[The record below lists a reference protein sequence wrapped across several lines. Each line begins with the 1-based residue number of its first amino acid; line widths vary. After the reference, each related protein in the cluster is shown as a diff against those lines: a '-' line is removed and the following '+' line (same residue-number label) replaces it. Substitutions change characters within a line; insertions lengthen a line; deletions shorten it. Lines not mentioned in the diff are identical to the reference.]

1 MWQEISISV
10 PFEYVEPISY
20 LFDRYGYGLTMEDDG
35 PDRIKLRTYLPA
47 DARQRYAH
55 IEVGVKLTNILEPIG
70 ELIVTPLD
78 NDADWQN
85 AWKSHFNLLKIG
97 QRLVI
102 KPSWIDYTPAA
113 GELVIEL
120 DPGLAFGTGY
130 HPTTYT
136 CLQAIER
143 LTRPGMAVL
152 DLGVGSGI
160 LTIAAL
166 KLGAARVAA
175 LDIDPQAIQAAK
187 QNFRR
192 LGLRL
197 QVDLAQGSLPHPI
210 APAAAFDLALANIS
224 ARGVRER
231 AADLR
236 AALRPGGQLIASGI
250 IQEQRHETAAALQA
264 AGFTALTVWP
274 KEDWIT
280 LTGQAGQ

>member
-10 PFEYVEPISY
+10 PSEYVDPISAA
-20 LFDRYGYGLTMEDDG
+20 FERYGYGLTLEGDG
-35 PDRIKLRTYLPA
+35 TDRVKLRTYLPA
-47 DARQRYAH
+47 DARQRYAQ
-55 IEVGVKLTNILEPIG
+55 IDIVVKLTNILEPIG
-70 ELIVTPLD
+70 ELSATPLD
-78 NDADWQN
+78 DADWQN

-136 CLQAIER
+136 CLQAMEQ
-143 LTRPGMAVL
+143 LTNPGMSVL

-192 LGLRL
+192 LGIRP

-210 APAAAFDLALANIS
+210 APDAAFDLALANIS

-231 AADLR
+231 AADLL

-250 IQEQRHETAAALQA
+250 IQEQHQETAAALQA
-264 AGFTALTVWP
+264 AGFTDLTVWP

-280 LTGQAGQ
+280 LAGRAG

>member
-20 LFDRYGYGLTMEDDG
+20 LFDRYGYGLTREADG
-35 PDRIKLRTYLPA
+35 PDRIKLRTYLPS

-55 IEVGVKLTNILEPIG
+55 IEVGVRLTNILEPIG
-70 ELIVTPLD
+70 ELTVTPLD

-85 AWKSHFNLLKIG
+85 AWKSHFHLLKIG

-102 KPSWIDYTPAA
+102 KPSWIDYEPAD

-136 CLQAIER
+136 CLQAMEQ
-143 LTRPGMAVL
+143 LSRPGMTVL

-160 LTIAAL
+160 LTIAAV
-166 KLGAARVAA
+166 KLGAARVTA
-175 LDIDPQAIQAAK
+175 LDIDRQAVQAAR

-192 LGLRL
+192 VGIRR
-197 QVDLAQGSLPHPI
+197 QVDLAKGSLPHPQV
-210 APAAAFDLALANIS
+210 PADTFDLALANIS

-231 AADLR
+231 AADLLN
-236 AALRPGGQLIASGI
+236 ALRPDGILIASGI
-250 IQEQRHETAAALQA
+250 IQEQHQETEQALRQ
-264 AGFTALTVWP
+264 AGFAHIEVWP

-280 LTGQAGQ
+280 LACRVG

>member
-20 LFDRYGYGLTMEDDG
+20 LFDRYGYGLAMEEDG
-35 PDRIKLRTYLPA
+35 PDRIKLRTYLPG

-70 ELIVTPLD
+70 ELTATPLA
-78 NDADWQN
+78 DADWQN

-97 QRLVI
+97 RRLVI
-102 KPSWIDYTPAA
+102 KPSWIDYEPAA
-113 GELVIEL
+113 EELVIEL

-136 CLQAIER
+136 CLQAMEHYA
-143 LTRPGMAVL
+143 RPGMAVL

-166 KLGAARVAA
+166 KLGAARVVA
-175 LDIDPQAIQAAK
+175 LDIDPQAIQSAR

-192 LGLRL
+192 AGIRR
-197 QVDLAQGSLPHPI
+197 QIDLAQGSLPHPL
-210 APAAAFDLALANIS
+210 APAATFDLAVANIS

-236 AALRPGGQLIASGI
+236 AALRPEGTLIASGI
-250 IQEQRHETAAALQA
+250 IQEQHQETAAALHQ
-264 AGFTALTVWP
+264 AGFAHIEVWP

-280 LTGQAGQ
+280 LTCCPEA

>member
-20 LFDRYGYGLTMEDDG
+20 LFDRYGYGLAMEEDG
-35 PDRIKLRTYLPA
+35 PDRIKLRTYLPG

-70 ELIVTPLD
+70 ELTATPLA
-78 NDADWQN
+78 DADWQN

-97 QRLVI
+97 RRLVI
-102 KPSWIDYTPAA
+102 KPSWIDYEPAA
-113 GELVIEL
+113 DELVIEL

-136 CLQAIER
+136 CLQAMEH
-143 LTRPGMAVL
+143 LARPGIAVL

-160 LTIAAL
+160 LTIAAV
-166 KLGAARVAA
+166 KLGAARVVA
-175 LDIDPQAIQAAK
+175 LDIDPQAIQSAR

-192 LGLRL
+192 AGIRR
-197 QVDLAQGSLPHPI
+197 QIDLAQGSLPHPL
-210 APAAAFDLALANIS
+210 APAAAFDLAVANIS

-236 AALRPGGQLIASGI
+236 AALRPQGLLIASGI
-250 IQEQRHETAAALQA
+250 IQEQHQETAAALQQ
-264 AGFTALTVWP
+264 AGFARIEVWP

-280 LTGQAGQ
+280 LACRPEA